1 MTKNTPDQPQPIPSE
16 AYTREYYEHC
26 CEGHLEFKL
35 TRGQSLLPRLAI
47 PLELADITPGQTIV
61 DIGSGRGEIILHCAQ
76 KGAKA
81 WGLDY
86 SEQAVI
92 IADAALSEMA
102 EDYYKKAIAIQQA
115 DATRLPFPNDSI
127 DLVFMLDVVE
137 HLYPDQLAQAFTEIH
152 RILKPGGRLIVHT
165 MPSLWY
171 YHYGYPVYRWLQR
184 LRGQQLP
191 EDPRDR
197 WQYKEVHVN
206 EQTPAALRNALR
218 DASFQTRVWLQTTVD
233 YDYEKNSLVRH
244 GMEFLTRVYP
254 FRWIFCND
262 IFGIG
267 VK

>member
-1 MTKNTPDQPQPIPSE
+1 M
-16 AYTREYYEHC
+16 
-26 CEGHLEFKL
+26 
-35 TRGQSLLPRLAI
+35 RG
-47 PLELADITPGQTIV
+47 
-61 DIGSGRGEIILHCAQ
+61 
-76 KGAKA
+76 
-81 WGLDY
+81 
-86 SEQAVI
+86 
-92 IADAALSEMA
+92 
-102 EDYYKKAIAIQQA
+102 
-115 DATRLPFPNDSI
+115 
-127 DLVFMLDVVE
+127 
-137 HLYPDQLAQAFTEIH
+137 
-152 RILKPGGRLIVHT
+152 
-165 MPSLWY
+165 
-171 YHYGYPVYRWLQR
+171 VYRWLQR